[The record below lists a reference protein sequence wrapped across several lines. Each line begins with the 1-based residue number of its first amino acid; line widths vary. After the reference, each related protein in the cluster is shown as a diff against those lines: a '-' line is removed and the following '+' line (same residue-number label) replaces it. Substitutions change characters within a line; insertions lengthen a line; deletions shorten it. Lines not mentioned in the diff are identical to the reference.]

1 MVVDKESLDGQL
13 IIMIR
18 VRLCADPTKGGK
30 SKIPGTETG
39 TLLVVWRGVLQAS
52 TAEGRKSLLDRG
64 TKIPHAVQL
73 HLLPPHLKKKKK
85 NDAW

>member
-39 TLLVVWRGVLQAS
+39 TLLVVWRGVL
-52 TAEGRKSLLDRG
+52 LDRG
-64 TKIPHAVQL
+64 TSILHAAQL
-73 HLLPPHLKKKKK
+73 HPHPSKKREKMMLGRMIPYYS
-85 NDAW
+85 